1 MLFYTFSNYFIF
13 LVLLNY
19 FIFLVLV
26 FLKTVESNGHF
37 TLQINSILHDG
48 FTGHN

>member
-1 MLFYTFSNYFIF
+1 MLFYNFEYYFI
-13 LVLLNY
+13 Y
-19 FIFLVLV
+19 LVLV
-26 FLKTVESNGHF
+26 FQKTVDSNSYF

>member
-1 MLFYTFSNYFIF
+1 MLLYTLWNYFK
-13 LVLLNY
+13 
-19 FIFLVLV
+19 FLVLV
-26 FLKTVESNGHF
+26 FQKTLQSYSHF